1 MFEELFEEFSPESPY
16 LLFNRRKWSKL
27 RADEPM
33 TLTAED
39 VETLKGINEEF
50 SIEEVKD
57 IYLPLSRLLSY
68 YVEALN
74 NRQELLM
81 KFLQEEKQNIPFI
94 IGIAGSVSVGKS
106 TTARVLQALLS
117 RKSLYRN
124 VALVTTD
131 GFLYPNKV
139 LEQKRIMHKKG
150 FPESYD
156 GKRLLNFVTDAKS
169 GKRILKVPQYSHLIY
184 DVIPDEYLTIERP
197 DIIILEGLNVL
208 QTWQDYQM
216 EKPRAFVSD
225 FIDFSIY
232 VDANEKDLETWY
244 VDRFMKFREGAFK
257 DPNSYFNDYTKL
269 SETMAIAT
277 AKNVWYTINR
287 ENLVKNILP
296 TRERA
301 SLILHKGKEHK
312 VDYVRLRK

>member
-1 MFEELFEEFSPESPY
+1 MIEEIYSDSPY
-16 LLFNRRKWSKL
+16 LHFTLKKWSKL

-33 TLTAED
+33 TLTED
-39 VETLKGINEEF
+39 EVETLRGINEAF
-50 SIEEVKD
+50 SMDSVRE
-57 IYLPLSRLLSY
+57 IYLPLSRLLTY

-74 NRQELLM
+74 QRQEVLM
-81 KFLQEEKQNIPFI
+81 KFLQEEKQKIPFI

-117 RKSLYRN
+117 RRLEHQN

-139 LEQKRIMHKKG
+139 LEEKQLMHKKG

-156 GKRLLNFVTDAKS
+156 SKALLQFVMDAKS
-169 GKRILKVPQYSHLIY
+169 GKKELKVPQYSHLIY
-184 DVIPDEYLTIERP
+184 DVIPNEYLTLDQP

-208 QTWQDYQM
+208 QSWLDYPN

-225 FIDFSIY
+225 FLDFSIY
-232 VDANEKDLETWY
+232 VDADEHDLEEWY
-244 VDRFMKFREGAFK
+244 ISRFMKFREGAFK
-257 DPNSYFNDYTKL
+257 DPDSYFNDYTKL

-277 AKNVWYTINR
+277 AKNIWYTINR
-287 ENLVKNILP
+287 ENLLKNILP
-296 TRERA
+296 TRGRA
-301 SLILHKGKEHK
+301 SLILHKGSGHA
-312 VDYVRLRK
+312 VDYVKLRK